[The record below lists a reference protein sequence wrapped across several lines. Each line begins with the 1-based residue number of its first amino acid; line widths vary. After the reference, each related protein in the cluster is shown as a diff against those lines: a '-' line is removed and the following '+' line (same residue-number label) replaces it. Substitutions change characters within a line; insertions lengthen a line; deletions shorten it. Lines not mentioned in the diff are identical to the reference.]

1 MKNFIVFVQTMGGI
15 YFFIQLLII
24 AMILVLSIQKFIQ
37 YFRNQ
42 IPEKLVFH
50 RSHHVLL
57 FLGIFCFV
65 WGALLQIMGFIGAL
79 GEIIVATDISPQIV
93 LKGMRITFVP
103 PAVGLGTMLISALL
117 WAILQGKYTSTLKDV
132 D

>member
-1 MKNFIVFVQTMGGI
+1 MKNLTEFVQTMGGI
-15 YFFIQLLII
+15 FFWIQIFIILI
-24 AMILVLSIQKFIQ
+24 ILVLSIQKFLQ

-50 RSHHVLL
+50 RSHHLIL

-65 WGALLQIMGFIGAL
+65 WGALLQLIGFINAL
-79 GEIIVATDISPQIV
+79 GAIITAADISPQLV
-93 LKGMRITFVP
+93 LTGMRISFVA
-103 PAVGLGTMLISALL
+103 PAVGLGAMLISSLL
-117 WAILQGKYTSTLKDV
+117 WLILQGKYTSAIKDG